1 MGNPFK
7 SKKRDVTTTTKTEPS
22 EFILPALTDLISTAQ
37 NVAETAP
44 SIVPGFN
51 PLQFEGFQ
59 GILDR
64 ARGDDPLLGA
74 GQANILDTLGGG
86 FLGGPEGG
94 ILDRLKGSLFDPANN
109 PFAGLQKRLTD
120 AATAATNTAFGG
132 AGRSG
137 SGLNQLLL
145 ARGVGDAVA
154 GLAPLE
160 AQFFQQNR
168 ANQLAAAGLETQ
180 QFQSERANQ
189 LEAARLLPSL
199 DILGFNAPQRIG
211 SVGDAFQ
218 NLSREQR
225 LEPFTRT
232 EFLNSIIQPNATFNQ
247 ATTQP
252 FFTNPGASIAGG
264 LTAAGSLFNK

>member
-7 SKKRDVTTTTKTEPS
+7 SKKRDVTTTTVQEPS
-22 EFILPALTDLISTAQ
+22 EFIQPSLQRLIDTAENIATD
-37 NVAETAP
+37 AP

-51 PLQFEGFQ
+51 PLQQEGFQ

-64 ARGDDPLLGA
+64 ARGGDQLLGA
-74 GQANILDTLGGG
+74 GQSNILNTLQGG
-86 FLGGPEGG
+86 FLGGQEGS
-94 ILDRLKGSLFDPANN
+94 ILDRLSGSLFDPSNN

-180 QFQSERANQ
+180 QFEQERGRQ
-189 LEAARLLPSL
+189 LEATRLLPSL

-218 NLSREQR
+218 NLEREQR
-225 LEPFTRT
+225 LEPFTRA
-232 EFLNSIIQPNATFNQ
+232 EFLNSIISPNATFNQ
-247 ATTQP
+247 STTQP
-252 FFTNPGASIAGG
+252 FFTNPAASITGG